1 MKHSYILSFLLL
13 FSVSVF
19 AASDTITIPV
29 FRQYFHDQIN
39 ENQKYLD
46 LLDNKYDFKLA
57 VAENNEI
64 NTVLTDVAFR
74 KIDSIQNWIE
84 LDTFFS
90 KNNDKIRLLK
100 YLDLS
105 LDKFQELL
113 KKKEVSYIELPV
125 LIDQVNDLIE
135 RKNTEQNIAAIVQ
148 NLPYSIAK
156 IITEAFYDSKD
167 NAQAQKIIYFKYSKL
182 HPQTILNTITKYP
195 NEPFTDTLLQLACR
209 LNPSLVYT
217 FAQSK
222 GSSISKIIHN
232 SDDKLTQL
240 LNKLTYTP
248 NSLLFFPFLD
258 DLYTG
263 KKTIENLQTLIG
275 MKEDEYDSVGYYK
288 LLVKTEIEYYKRMI
302 SDKKDTP
309 IAMFGSNGLRET
321 LKDKAI
327 RHFITPINLLH
338 NENNLTVRMKALD
351 PLSPQEIYFMIVMGE
366 SEIYTSSF
374 KHSFNR
380 MLQKMGA
387 KPSNDSLLLSVN
399 FDFFKKFIKMTA
411 NYNRLDTF
419 LRNMPKQNATLLM
432 KAFVANLDKSGNLE
446 DATDVADSY
455 SSINDINLKKTI
467 LNYVIENENQSN
479 QQQNQNGALIYNLL
493 KNIFLSEDSA
503 NHIDITAIAGIASVY
518 DIDKSELQD
527 DSGRIVEQV
536 FFYGDEDGKLYFPQ
550 FLNSFSL
557 KEWRITKKEEWVE
570 IKSIKGNVNIYAN
583 LPLDYDANLDDTA
596 QVHLI
601 DYLSENDLN
610 PTIVVHRGHSYWL
623 PGTIK
628 RMPSSAKVI
637 ILGSCGGFKN
647 LNKILAVA
655 PDAQIISTKEIG
667 AGDINRPI
675 FNKLNQTI
683 INNNKVIWKSLW
695 ADLNDLFTQDKNKN
709 VRESWESY
717 IPPYRNLGAIFI
729 KAYNKKST
737 SIQYR

>member
-1 MKHSYILSFLLL
+1 MKHSYILLFLFF
-13 FSVSVF
+13 FSESVF
-19 AASDTITIPV
+19 AATDTITIPV

-39 ENQKYLD
+39 ENQNSFD
-46 LLDNKYDFKLA
+46 LLDNKLDHKID
-57 VAENNEI
+57 VTENNEV
-64 NTVLTDVAFR
+64 NAVLTDVIFR

-90 KNNDKIRLLK
+90 KNNDKIRQLK

-105 LDKFQELL
+105 LDKIQELI
-113 KKKEVSYIELPV
+113 KQKEVSYIEFPII
-125 LIDQVNDLIE
+125 IDQIEDLIE
-135 RKNTEQNIAAIVQ
+135 RNNTDLNISGVLKN
-148 NLPYSIAK
+148 LSYPLAK

-167 NAQAQKIIYFKYSKL
+167 IVEAQKIIYFKYSKL
-182 HPQTILNTITKYP
+182 HPETILNTITKYP
-195 NEPFTDTLLQLACR
+195 NEFFTDTLLQLACR
-209 LNPSLVYT
+209 LNPSQVYT
-217 FAQSK
+217 FAQST
-222 GSSISKIIHN
+222 GSPISKIIHN
-232 SDDKLTQL
+232 SNDKLTQL
-240 LNKLTYTP
+240 IAKLTYTT
-248 NSLLFFPFLD
+248 NALLFFPFLD
-258 DLYTG
+258 DLFTG
-263 KKTIENLQTLIG
+263 KKSIDSLQTFIG

-288 LLVKTEIEYYKRMI
+288 LLVKTEIDYYKRMM
-302 SDKKDTP
+302 SEEKDTP

-327 RHFITPINLLH
+327 RHFITPINVLH
-338 NENNLTVRMKALD
+338 NENNLSVRMKAID
-351 PLSPQEIYFMIVMGE
+351 PLTPQEIYFMIVMGE

-374 KHSFNR
+374 KHGFNR
-380 MLQKMGA
+380 MLQKLGA
-387 KPSNDSLLLSVN
+387 KPSTDSLLLSVN

-419 LRNMPKQNATLLM
+419 LRKMPNQNSTLLM

-455 SSINDINLKKTI
+455 SSINDPNLQKRI
-467 LNYVIENENQSN
+467 LNYVVENENQAK
-479 QQQNQNGALIYNLL
+479 QQQNQKGALIYNLL

-503 NHIDITAIAGIASVY
+503 NHINITDIAGIASIY

-536 FFYGDEDGKLYFPQ
+536 FFYGDEDGKIYFPQ

-557 KEWRITKKEEWVE
+557 KEWRIIKKEEWVE

-596 QVHLI
+596 QAHLI

-610 PTIVVHRGHSYWL
+610 PTVVVHRGHSYWL

-628 RMPSSAKVI
+628 RMPSSAKII

-655 PDAQIISTKEIG
+655 PDAHIISTKEIG

-683 INNNKVIWKSLW
+683 INNNKVIWKTLW
-695 ADLNDLFTQDKNKN
+695 ADLNELFTQDKNKN

-729 KAYNKKST
+729 KAYNKKSAF
-737 SIQYR
+737 IQ

>member
-1 MKHSYILSFLLL
+1 MKHSYILLFLFF

-19 AASDTITIPV
+19 AATDTITIPV
-29 FRQYFHDQIN
+29 YRQYFHDQIN
-39 ENQKYLD
+39 ENQKSFD
-46 LLDNKYDFKLA
+46 LLDNQTDYKINVTD
-57 VAENNEI
+57 NNEI
-64 NTVLTDVAFR
+64 NAVLTDVVFR
-74 KIDSIQNWIE
+74 KIDSIQDWIE

-105 LDKFQELL
+105 LDKFQDLL

-125 LIDQVNDLIE
+125 VVEQIEDLIE
-135 RKNTEQNIAAIVQ
+135 RKNSDLIITGIVK
-148 NLPYSIAK
+148 NLSFPLAK

-167 NAQAQKIIYFKYSKL
+167 NTEAQKIIYFKYSKL
-182 HPQTILNTITKYP
+182 HPETILNTITKYP
-195 NEPFTDTLLQLACR
+195 NELFTDSLLQLASR
-209 LNPSLVYT
+209 LNPSQVYT
-217 FAQSK
+217 FAQSTATP
-222 GSSISKIIHN
+222 ISKIIHN
-232 SDDKLTQL
+232 SNDKLTQL
-240 LNKLTYTP
+240 IVKLTYTS
-248 NSLLFFPFLD
+248 NALLFFPFLD
-258 DLYTG
+258 DLFTG
-263 KKTIENLQTLIG
+263 KKSIDNLQTFIG

-288 LLVKTEIEYYKRMI
+288 LLVKTEIDYYNRMI
-302 SDKKDTP
+302 SQEKDTP

-327 RHFITPINLLH
+327 RHFINPINVLH
-338 NENNLTVRMKALD
+338 NENNLSIRMKAID

-366 SEIYTSSF
+366 SEIYTSSY

-380 MLQKMGA
+380 MLQKLGA
-387 KPSNDSLLLSVN
+387 KPSTDSLLLSVN

-419 LRNMPKQNATLLM
+419 LRNMPKQNSTLLM
-432 KAFVANLDKSGNLE
+432 KAFVANLDKSENLE

-455 SSINDINLKKTI
+455 SSINDINLQKTI
-467 LNYVIENENQSN
+467 LNYVIENENQAQ
-479 QQQNQNGALIYNLL
+479 QQQNQKGTLIYNLL

-503 NHIDITAIAGIASVY
+503 NHINITDIAGIASIY

-596 QVHLI
+596 QAHLI

-610 PTIVVHRGHSYWL
+610 PTVVVHRGHSYWL

-628 RMPSSAKVI
+628 RMPSSAKII

-655 PDAQIISTKEIG
+655 PNAHIISTKEIG

-675 FNKLNQTI
+675 FNKLNQTL
-683 INNNKVIWKSLW
+683 INNNKVIWKTLW

-729 KAYNKKST
+729 KAYNKKSS
-737 SIQYR
+737 SIQ

>member
-1 MKHSYILSFLLL
+1 MKHTYILLFFFL
-13 FSVSVF
+13 FSISVF
-19 AASDTITIPV
+19 AATDTITIPV

-39 ENQKYLD
+39 ENQKYFD
-46 LLDNKYDFKLA
+46 LLDNKLDYKID
-57 VAENNEI
+57 VTENNEV
-64 NTVLTDVAFR
+64 NAVLTDVVFR
-74 KIDSIQNWIE
+74 KIDSIQDWIE

-90 KNNDKIRLLK
+90 KNNEKIRLLK

-105 LDKFQELL
+105 LDKFQDLL

-125 LIDQVNDLIE
+125 VVDQIEDLIE
-135 RKNTEQNIAAIVQ
+135 RNNAELQIVGIVKH
-148 NLPYSIAK
+148 LPYPIAK

-167 NAQAQKIIYFKYSKL
+167 NVEAQKIIYFKYSKL
-182 HPQTILNTITKYP
+182 HPETILSTITKYP

-217 FAQSK
+217 FAQST
-222 GSSISKIIHN
+222 GSPISKIIHN
-232 SDDKLTQL
+232 SNDKLTQL
-240 LNKLTYTP
+240 VTKLTYTP
-248 NSLLFFPFLD
+248 NALLFFPFLD
-258 DLYTG
+258 DLLTG
-263 KKTIENLQTLIG
+263 KKSIDSLQAFIG

-288 LLVKTEIEYYKRMI
+288 LLVKTEIDYYKRMI
-302 SDKKDTP
+302 SEEKDTP

-321 LKDKAI
+321 LRDKAI
-327 RHFITPINLLH
+327 RHFITPINVLH
-338 NENNLTVRMKALD
+338 NENNLSIRMKAID
-351 PLSPQEIYFMIVMGE
+351 PLTPQEIYFMIVMGE

-374 KHSFNR
+374 KHSFNK
-380 MLQKMGA
+380 MLQKLGA
-387 KPSNDSLLLSVN
+387 KPSTDSLLLSVN

-419 LRNMPKQNATLLM
+419 LRNMPKQNSILLM
-432 KAFVANLDKSGNLE
+432 KAFVANLDKSDNLE

-455 SSINDINLKKTI
+455 SSINDINLQKTI
-467 LNYVIENENQSN
+467 LSYVIENEIQAQ
-479 QQQNQNGALIYNLL
+479 QQQNQKGALIYNLL

-503 NHIDITAIAGIASVY
+503 NHINITDIAGIASIY

-610 PTIVVHRGHSYWL
+610 PTVVVHRGHSYWL

-628 RMPSSAKVI
+628 RMPSSAKII

-655 PDAQIISTKEIG
+655 PDAHIISTKEIG

-683 INNNKVIWKSLW
+683 INNNKVIWKSFW

-729 KAYNKKST
+729 KAYNRKST
-737 SIQYR
+737 SIH

>member
-1 MKHSYILSFLLL
+1 MKHSYILLFLFF

-19 AASDTITIPV
+19 AATDTITIPV
-29 FRQYFHDQIN
+29 YRQYFHDQIN
-39 ENQKYLD
+39 ENQKSFD
-46 LLDNKYDFKLA
+46 LLDNQTDYKINVTD
-57 VAENNEI
+57 NNEI
-64 NTVLTDVAFR
+64 NAVLTDVVFR
-74 KIDSIQNWIE
+74 KIDSIQDWIE

-105 LDKFQELL
+105 LDKFQDLL

-125 LIDQVNDLIE
+125 VVEQIEDLIE
-135 RKNTEQNIAAIVQ
+135 RKNSDLIITGIVK
-148 NLPYSIAK
+148 NLSFPLAK

-167 NAQAQKIIYFKYSKL
+167 NTEAQKIIYFKYSKL
-182 HPQTILNTITKYP
+182 HPETILNTITKYP
-195 NEPFTDTLLQLACR
+195 NELFTDSLLQLASR
-209 LNPSLVYT
+209 LNPSQVYT
-217 FAQSK
+217 FAQSTATP
-222 GSSISKIIHN
+222 ISKIIHN
-232 SDDKLTQL
+232 SNDKLTQL
-240 LNKLTYTP
+240 IVKLTYTS
-248 NSLLFFPFLD
+248 NALLFFPFLD
-258 DLYTG
+258 DLFTG
-263 KKTIENLQTLIG
+263 KKSIDNLQTFIG

-288 LLVKTEIEYYKRMI
+288 LLVKTEIDYYNRMI
-302 SDKKDTP
+302 SQEKDTP

-327 RHFITPINLLH
+327 RHFINPINVLH
-338 NENNLTVRMKALD
+338 NENNLSIRMKAID

-366 SEIYTSSF
+366 SEIYTSSY

-380 MLQKMGA
+380 MLQKLGA
-387 KPSNDSLLLSVN
+387 KPSTDSLLLSVN

-419 LRNMPKQNATLLM
+419 LRNMPKQNSTLLM
-432 KAFVANLDKSGNLE
+432 KAFVANLDKSENLE

-455 SSINDINLKKTI
+455 SSINDINLQKTI
-467 LNYVIENENQSN
+467 LNYVIENENQAQ
-479 QQQNQNGALIYNLL
+479 QQQNQKGTLIYNLL

-503 NHIDITAIAGIASVY
+503 NHINITDIAGIASIY

-596 QVHLI
+596 QAHLI

-610 PTIVVHRGHSYWL
+610 PTVVVHRGHSYWL

-628 RMPSSAKVI
+628 RMPSSAKII

-655 PDAQIISTKEIG
+655 PNAHIISTKEIG

-675 FNKLNQTI
+675 FNKLNQTL
-683 INNNKVIWKSLW
+683 INNNKVIWKTLW

-709 VRESWESY
+709 MRESWESY

-729 KAYNKKST
+729 KAYNKKSS
-737 SIQYR
+737 SIQ